1 MVIASLVFSFGVAIS
16 RRLIRVSL
24 LLFRFLINTFRN
36 DNAEVFFLRVIFAFF
51 LFLFLLGATRGS
63 VSPYSRLRHSGMT
76 GQRVIA
82 VTEKATLWSDRK
94 KKGDDKGALF
104 PYTEGRFLPQ
114 CFFLLSLIFCFFV
127 LGGYKGGLFLPLIE
141 GSFYYFFTK
150 FGDNRLDSFLR

>member
-1 MVIASLVFSFGVAIS
+1 VVIASLVFSFGVAIS

-94 KKGDDKGALF
+94 KKGDDEGEF
-104 PYTEGRFLPQ
+104 FPPYTEGRFLPR
-114 CFFLLSLIFCFFV
+114 CFCFFFLSFYLLPLCFSF
-127 LGGYKGGLFLPLIE
+127 LGGHRGSSPLWSGLISP
-141 GSFYYFFTK
+141 Y
-150 FGDNRLDSFLR
+150 